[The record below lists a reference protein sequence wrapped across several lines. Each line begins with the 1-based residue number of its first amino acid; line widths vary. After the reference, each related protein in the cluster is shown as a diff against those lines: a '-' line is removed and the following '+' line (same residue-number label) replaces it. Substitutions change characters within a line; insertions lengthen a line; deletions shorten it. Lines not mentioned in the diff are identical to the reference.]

1 MKKTVVSVATL
12 TAITG
17 VAATAV
23 SADEYTISSG
33 DTLWG
38 IANEVGTSV
47 ADLKTDNK
55 LSSDV
60 IFPGDVLT
68 VNPEEAE
75 KDAEVEAAP
84 APANDEKSTYI
95 VKPGDTLSEIG
106 EALSLDYNEI
116 MKLNNLSS
124 DLIFAGQELTLDG
137 STIVAVEEPAETPV
151 VEEVEVVEE
160 AEEVEVVEEVAETE
174 SAEEPA
180 VEEVQ
185 AAETAPAEEVEVA
198 APAVEE
204 AETEVV
210 EEVQEPSAEEIAAQE
225 EAEAQAA
232 AEAQAV
238 EAEAQAA
245 AEAAAQEAEAAAQE
259 DAEAQAAA
267 EAEVQAATEKAQE
280 EAEAQA
286 AAEQKAQEE
295 AEAQAQAAAEQKAQ
309 EEAEAQAQA
318 AAEQKAQEEAEA
330 EAQAAAEQRAAEQ
343 RAADQKAQEEAEAQA
358 AAEQRAAEQRAAE
371 QRAQEEA
378 EAQAAAEEAEQAQ
391 PAAATPVSSA
401 SNGTNYYTWGSCAWY
416 VFEKRSSMGMSV
428 GNGWGD
434 AKSWASNA
442 QAAGYSVNN
451 TPSVGSIMQAPAY
464 TNGSYGQGHVAIV
477 ERVNGDGSILV
488 SEMQFGGGLGDKSTR
503 TISASNV
510 SSHNF
515 IH

>member
-75 KDAEVEAAP
+75 KDAEVEEAP

-238 EAEAQAA
+238 EA
-245 AEAAAQEAEAAAQE
+245 AAQEEAEAEAAAEQ
-259 DAEAQAAA
+259 
-267 EAEVQAATEKAQE
+267 KAQE
-280 EAEAQA
+280 EAQAEAQA

-318 AAEQKAQEEAEA
+318 AAEQKA
-330 EAQAAAEQRAAEQ
+330 
-343 RAADQKAQEEAEAQA
+343 
-358 AAEQRAAEQRAAE
+358 AEQRAAE

-378 EAQAAAEEAEQAQ
+378 EAEAAAEEAEQAQ

>member
-75 KDAEVEAAP
+75 KDAEVEEAP

-137 STIVAVEEPAETPV
+137 STIVAVEESAETPV

-238 EAEAQAA
+238 EAA
-245 AEAAAQEAEAAAQE
+245 
-259 DAEAQAAA
+259 
-267 EAEVQAATEKAQE
+267 AQE
-280 EAEAQA
+280 EAEA
-286 AAEQKAQEE
+286 E
-295 AEAQAQAAAEQKAQ
+295 AAAEQKAQ

-330 EAQAAAEQRAAEQ
+330 EAQAAAEQKAQEEAEAQAQAAAE
-343 RAADQKAQEEAEAQA
+343 QKAQEEAEAQA

-378 EAQAAAEEAEQAQ
+378 EAEAAAEEAEQAQ

>member
-160 AEEVEVVEEVAETE
+160 AEEVEVVEEVEETE

-238 EAEAQAA
+238 EAA
-245 AEAAAQEAEAAAQE
+245 
-259 DAEAQAAA
+259 
-267 EAEVQAATEKAQE
+267 AQE
-280 EAEAQA
+280 EAEAE
-286 AAEQKAQEE
+286 AEQKAQE
-295 AEAQAQAAAEQKAQ
+295 EAQAQAAAEQKAQ

-330 EAQAAAEQRAAEQ
+330 QAAAE
-343 RAADQKAQEEAEAQA
+343 QKAQEEAEAQA

>member
-75 KDAEVEAAP
+75 KDAEVEAAS

-137 STIVAVEEPAETPV
+137 STIVAVEESAETPV

-232 AEAQAV
+232 
-238 EAEAQAA
+238 
-245 AEAAAQEAEAAAQE
+245 EAAAQA
-259 DAEAQAAA
+259 DAE
-267 EAEVQAATEKAQE
+267 AQE

-286 AAEQKAQEE
+286 AA
-295 AEAQAQAAAEQKAQ
+295 
-309 EEAEAQAQA
+309 
-318 AAEQKAQEEAEA
+318 
-330 EAQAAAEQRAAEQ
+330 
-343 RAADQKAQEEAEAQA
+343 
-358 AAEQRAAEQRAAE
+358 
-371 QRAQEEA
+371 
-378 EAQAAAEEAEQAQ
+378 
-391 PAAATPVSSA
+391 
-401 SNGTNYYTWGSCAWY
+401 
-416 VFEKRSSMGMSV
+416 
-428 GNGWGD
+428 
-434 AKSWASNA
+434 
-442 QAAGYSVNN
+442 
-451 TPSVGSIMQAPAY
+451 
-464 TNGSYGQGHVAIV
+464 
-477 ERVNGDGSILV
+477 
-488 SEMQFGGGLGDKSTR
+488 
-503 TISASNV
+503 
-510 SSHNF
+510 
-515 IH
+515 

>member
-137 STIVAVEEPAETPV
+137 STIVAVEESAETPV
-151 VEEVEVVEE
+151 VEEVEE

-238 EAEAQAA
+238 EA
-245 AEAAAQEAEAAAQE
+245 
-259 DAEAQAAA
+259 AEAQ
-267 EAEVQAATEKAQE
+267 
-280 EAEAQA
+280 AQA

-330 EAQAAAEQRAAEQ
+330 QAQAAAEQKAQEEAEAQAAAEQKAQEEAEAQAQAAAE
-343 RAADQKAQEEAEAQA
+343 QKAQEEAEAQA

>member
-1 MKKTVVSVATL
+1 
-12 TAITG
+12 
-17 VAATAV
+17 
-23 SADEYTISSG
+23 
-33 DTLWG
+33 
-38 IANEVGTSV
+38 
-47 ADLKTDNK
+47 
-55 LSSDV
+55 
-60 IFPGDVLT
+60 
-68 VNPEEAE
+68 
-75 KDAEVEAAP
+75 
-84 APANDEKSTYI
+84 
-95 VKPGDTLSEIG
+95 
-106 EALSLDYNEI
+106 
-116 MKLNNLSS
+116 
-124 DLIFAGQELTLDG
+124 
-137 STIVAVEEPAETPV
+137 
-151 VEEVEVVEE
+151 
-160 AEEVEVVEEVAETE
+160 
-174 SAEEPA
+174 
-180 VEEVQ
+180 
-185 AAETAPAEEVEVA
+185 
-198 APAVEE
+198 
-204 AETEVV
+204 
-210 EEVQEPSAEEIAAQE
+210 
-225 EAEAQAA
+225 
-232 AEAQAV
+232 
-238 EAEAQAA
+238 
-245 AEAAAQEAEAAAQE
+245 
-259 DAEAQAAA
+259 
-267 EAEVQAATEKAQE
+267 
-280 EAEAQA
+280 A

-295 AEAQAQAAAEQKAQ
+295 AEAQA
-309 EEAEAQAQA
+309 
-318 AAEQKAQEEAEA
+318 
-330 EAQAAAEQRAAEQ
+330 AAEQR
-343 RAADQKAQEEAEAQA
+343 

>member
-137 STIVAVEEPAETPV
+137 STIVAVEESAETPV
-151 VEEVEVVEE
+151 VEEVEE

-238 EAEAQAA
+238 EA
-245 AEAAAQEAEAAAQE
+245 
-259 DAEAQAAA
+259 AEAQ
-267 EAEVQAATEKAQE
+267 
-280 EAEAQA
+280 AQA

-330 EAQAAAEQRAAEQ
+330 QAQAAAE
-343 RAADQKAQEEAEAQA
+343 QKAQEEAEAQA